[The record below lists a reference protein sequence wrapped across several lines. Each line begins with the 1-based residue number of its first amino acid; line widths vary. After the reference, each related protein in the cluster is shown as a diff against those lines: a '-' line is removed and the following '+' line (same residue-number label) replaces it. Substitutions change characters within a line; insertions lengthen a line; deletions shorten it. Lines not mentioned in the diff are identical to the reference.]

1 MSRQAETAAAGTG
14 TAGARP
20 ATISRA
26 ELARIIDHTLLA
38 PEATDDA
45 VAQLAAEAAR
55 LHVGAIC
62 VSPSRLPLAPGVL
75 ASGIALAVVTGFPSG
90 AHVTAVKVAE
100 AAAAV
105 AAGATEIDMVMDLAA
120 AMDQHWTRVTAEVA
134 AVRAAIGP
142 SVVLKLIIESAAI
155 GPARIAPACQAAEA
169 GGADF
174 VKTSTGFHKAG
185 GATVAAVTA
194 MAAAVGGR
202 LGVKASGGIRTAD
215 DALAMIAAGA
225 TRIGASATAAILDG
239 VGGQ

>member
-1 MSRQAETAAAGTG
+1 MTEN
-14 TAGARP
+14 
-20 ATISRA
+20 ATITRA
-26 ELARIIDHTLLA
+26 ELARMIDHTLLA
-38 PEATDDA
+38 PEATDDD
-45 VAQLAAEAAR
+45 VTRLARDAGR
-55 LHVGAIC
+55 LGVGAIC

-75 ASGIALAVVTGFPSG
+75 APGIGVAAVTAFPSG
-90 AHVTAVKVAE
+90 AHLASVKAAE

-105 AAGATEIDMVMDLAA
+105 AAGATEIDMVIDLGRALE
-120 AMDQHWTRVTAEVA
+120 DRWNPVTAEVA

-142 SVVLKLIIESAAI
+142 RIVLKVIVETAVI

-185 GATVAAVTA
+185 GASVEAVRA

-202 LGVKASGGIRTAD
+202 LGVKAAGGIRTTP

-225 TRIGASATAAILDG
+225 TRIGASSTLAIL
-239 VGGQ
+239 GGLPDE